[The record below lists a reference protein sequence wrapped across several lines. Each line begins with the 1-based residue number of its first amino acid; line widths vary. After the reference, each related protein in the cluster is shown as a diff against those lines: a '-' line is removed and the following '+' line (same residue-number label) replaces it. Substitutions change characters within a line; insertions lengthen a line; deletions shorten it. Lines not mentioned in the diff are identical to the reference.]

1 MKAGMFD
8 MRFLDTLP
16 ASILLVDDDPI
27 VIQVLGKAL
36 AELGRLRFAMNGEQA
51 LNLCRQSVPDL
62 VLLDAEMPGM
72 SGFEV
77 LQTMKADPVLA
88 DVPVVFVTSHSQ
100 QAMEERGLALGA
112 VDFIAKPI
120 RPAIV
125 VARARTQLR
134 LKQAID
140 RLQRLASTDGLT
152 GVANRRVLDEALD
165 REWRRARRGGHALS
179 LLMLDIDHFKLY
191 NDACGHLMGDRCLVA
206 VAQGLQGCARRPSD
220 LVARYGGGE
229 FAVLLPDTDAA
240 GAQYLAAQV
249 LERLRQL
256 AIEHPAAGTKVVS
269 ASVGV
274 TSLDADSPGWGSA
287 SIDQEEAAEIAG
299 MSRGS
304 LRMLAVADQALYQ
317 AKLAGRNQAVFRRI
331 DLTIHLPEVLTTRV
345 RALS

>member
-77 LQTMKADPVLA
+77 LQTMKADPALA
-88 DVPVVFVTSHSQ
+88 HVPVVFVTSHSQ

-152 GVANRRVLDEALD
+152 GVANRRILDEALD
-165 REWRRARRGGHALS
+165 REWRRSRRGAHPLS

-191 NDACGHLMGDRCLVA
+191 NDSCGHLMGDRCLVA
-206 VAQGLQGCARRPSD
+206 VAQSLQGCARRPSD
-220 LVARYGGGE
+220 LVARYGGEE

-240 GAQYLAAQV
+240 GAQYLAGQV
-249 LERLRQL
+249 LERLHAL
-256 AIEHPAAGTKVVS
+256 AIEHPATVSKVVS

-274 TSLDADSPGWGSA
+274 ATVDADSPGWGQPS
-287 SIDQEEAAEIAG
+287 SEEEITEIAG

-317 AKLAGRNQAVFRRI
+317 AKLTGRNQAVFRRV
-331 DLTIHLPEVLTTRV
+331 DLTIPLPDVLTTRV
-345 RALS
+345 RALT